1 MGFFKKSNSAYNKV
15 FDWDAY
21 YNDIARGISVSEQ
34 KKKFKRLEYYVSES
48 TVRSR
53 KNSYA

>member
-1 MGFFKKSNSAYNKV
+1 MGFFKKNYSTSNKV

-21 YNDIARGISVSEQ
+21 YNDISRGISTREQ
-34 KKKFKRLEYYVSES
+34 KKKFKRLEYYVSENTIS
-48 TVRSR
+48 SR